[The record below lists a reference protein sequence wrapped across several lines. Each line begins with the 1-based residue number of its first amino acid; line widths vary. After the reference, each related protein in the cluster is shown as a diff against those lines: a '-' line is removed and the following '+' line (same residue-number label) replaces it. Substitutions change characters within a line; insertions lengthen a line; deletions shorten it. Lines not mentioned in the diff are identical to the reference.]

1 MIVILRPDATE
12 ANIQHIVERTQK
24 LGLKANISRGVER
37 TVIGFIGPE
46 DALRVI
52 PLEVFPGVD
61 QVMQVLAPYKL
72 VSREFKKQGTQ
83 IKLPYGTVVGGKK
96 ITVMA
101 GPCSVEGYDLMLSV
115 AKKVKSL
122 GATILRAGA
131 FKPRTSPYDF
141 QGMGEEGLK
150 ILQAVGKEVGI
161 CTISEVMDTRQ
172 VELVAKYV
180 DVLQI
185 GARNVQNFSLLK
197 EVGVSKKPVMLK
209 RGMSTTIKEWLMSAE
224 YLLANGNFD
233 VMLCERGIRTFETAT
248 RNTLD
253 INAVPVAKKLTHLP
267 IIVDPSHGTGSWEY
281 VAAGARAGIAA
292 GCDGLMIE
300 VHDNPEE
307 AFSDGAQSL
316 MPDKF
321 QELMV
326 SCKRVAQ
333 AVDRDL

>member
-1 MIVILRPDATE
+1 MIIILRPDATE
-12 ANIQHIVERTQK
+12 ANIEHIVERAQK
-24 LGLKANISRGVER
+24 LGLKANVSRGVER

-46 DALRVI
+46 DALRVV
-52 PLEVFPGVD
+52 PLEVFPGVE
-61 QVMQVLAPYKL
+61 QVVQVLAPYRL
-72 VSREFKKQGTQ
+72 VSREFKKEDTI
-83 IKLPYGTVVGGKK
+83 IKLNYGTNVGGKK
-96 ITVMA
+96 IAVMA
-101 GPCSVEGYDLMLSV
+101 GPCSIEGYEPMLSIG
-115 AKKVKSL
+115 KTVKAM
-122 GATILRAGA
+122 GANILRGGA

-161 CTISEVMDTRQ
+161 CTITEVMDTRQ
-172 VELVAKYV
+172 VELVCKYV

-185 GARNVQNFSLLK
+185 GARNIQNFSLLK
-197 EVGVSKKPVMLK
+197 EVGASKKPVMLK
-209 RGMSTTIKEWLMSAE
+209 RGMSTTVKEWLMSAE
-224 YLLANGNFD
+224 YLMANGNFD

-253 INAVPVAKKLTHLP
+253 INAVPVAKKLSHLP
-267 IIVDPSHGTGSWEY
+267 VIVDPSHGTGSWEY
-281 VAAGARAGIAA
+281 VGAGARAGIAA

-316 MPDKF
+316 MPSKF
-321 QELMV
+321 QEMMAG
-326 SCKRVAQ
+326 CRRVAQ

>member
-12 ANIQHIVERTQK
+12 ANVQHIVDRAGK

-61 QVMQVLAPYKL
+61 QVLQVLAPYRL
-72 VSREFKKQGTQ
+72 VSREFKKENTV
-83 IKLPYGTVVGGKK
+83 IKLPYNTTVGGKK
-96 ITVMA
+96 IAVMA
-101 GPCSVEGYDLMLSV
+101 GPCSVESYEGMLSI
-115 AKKVKSL
+115 AKMVKAQ
-122 GATILRAGA
+122 GCNILRGGA
-131 FKPRTSPYDF
+131 FKPRTSPYD
-141 QGMGEEGLK
+141 
-150 ILQAVGKEVGI
+150 LQAVGKEVGI

-172 VELVAKYV
+172 VDLLVKYV
-180 DVLQI
+180 DILQI
-185 GARNVQNFSLLK
+185 GARNMQNFSLLK
-197 EVGVSKKPVMLK
+197 EVGITKKPVMLK
-209 RGMSTTIKEWLMSAE
+209 RGMSGTIKEWLMSAE

-253 INAVPVAKKLTHLP
+253 INAVAVAKRLSHLP
-267 IIVDPSHGTGSWEY
+267 VVVDPSHGTGSWEY

-292 GCDGLMIE
+292 GCDALMIE

-307 AFSDGAQSL
+307 ALSDGAQSL

-333 AVDRDL
+333 AVDRDF

>member
-1 MIVILRPDATE
+1 MIIILNPDATE
-12 ANIQHIVERTQK
+12 AQIQHIVDRAGK
-24 LGLKANISRGVER
+24 LGLKSNISRGVER

-72 VSREFKKQGTQ
+72 VSREFKKQDTV
-83 IKLPYGTVVGGKK
+83 IKLKEGVTIGGKK
-96 ITVMA
+96 LVVMA
-101 GPCSVEGYDLMLSV
+101 GPCSVEGYEPLLSV
-115 AKKVKSL
+115 AKKVKAL
-122 GATILRAGA
+122 GATVLRGGA

-141 QGMGEEGLK
+141 QGLGEEGLK
-150 ILQAVGKEVGI
+150 ILQRVGKETGL

-172 VELVAKYV
+172 VDLVAKYV

-185 GARNVQNFSLLK
+185 GARNIQNFALLK
-197 EVGVSKKPVMLK
+197 EVGLIKKPVMLK
-209 RGMSTTIKEWLMSAE
+209 RGMSTTVKEWLMSAE

-233 VMLCERGIRTFETAT
+233 VMLCERGIRTFETST

-253 INAVPVAKKLTHLP
+253 VNAVAVAKKLTHLP
-267 IIVDPSHGTGSWEY
+267 VVVDPSHATGHWQY
-281 VAAGARAGIAA
+281 VGAGARAGIAA
-292 GCDGLMIE
+292 GCDAIMVE

-307 AFSDGAQSL
+307 ALSDGAQSL

-326 SCKRVAQ
+326 SCRRVAQ
-333 AVDRDL
+333 AVDREI